1 VVVVGSANQDL
12 TSYTNRVPVLGE
24 TVLGTS
30 FETSCGGKGA
40 NQARAAA
47 SLEISPIS
55 MICRT
60 GNDVF
65 GKALLANFGNVGVQV
80 DEVSTVLTGPDSPAT
95 GVAAITVDTVTG
107 DNMIIVTPGANHAL
121 TPNDVRESLQAL
133 TDPPAVVVVQL
144 EIAPESALEAL
155 KTGKEMG
162 AITILN
168 PAPAPE
174 SFSLDAF
181 YPFCDILIPNESE
194 LATICG
200 GKGGTTEEEMA
211 KSLLDKG
218 VGIAVVVTLGARGA
232 MVVQKADDDS
242 GVQTTLVDAPADL
255 PCRKDPVEDTVGAG
269 DAFCGALSTY
279 LSAGVGLVDAA
290 GMACGFASMSVRR
303 RGATYPM
310 SKELPASL
318 KLDSSLY
325 ATSSKSRPALTFV
338 TGNKNKLEEVKQILA
353 SAGALPFEMTNRKI
367 DLPEL
372 QGDPSE
378 IAAEKCRLAAQE
390 VNGPCLTED
399 TSLCFNALN
408 GMPGPYIKWFLEKC
422 GHDGLNKMLVGFDDK
437 SAYAQTVVA
446 FTTGPGAEVQ
456 VFDGRTNGKIVQP
469 RGPLDFGWDPIF
481 EPDEGKGKTYAEMT
495 KEDKNAISH
504 RFRSFTKL
512 RSHLLDNTASI
523 KAAIDAK

>member
-1 VVVVGSANQDL
+1 
-12 TSYTNRVPVLGE
+12 
-24 TVLGTS
+24 
-30 FETSCGGKGA
+30 
-40 NQARAAA
+40 
-47 SLEISPIS
+47 
-55 MICRT
+55 
-60 GNDVF
+60 
-65 GKALLANFGNVGVQV
+65 
-80 DEVSTVLTGPDSPAT
+80 
-95 GVAAITVDTVTG
+95 
-107 DNMIIVTPGANHAL
+107 
-121 TPNDVRESLQAL
+121 
-133 TDPPAVVVVQL
+133 VVVVQL
-144 EIAPESALEAL
+144 EIEPESALEAL
-155 KTGKEMG
+155 KAGKEMG
-162 AITILN
+162 AMTILN
-168 PAPAPE
+168 PAPAPD
-174 SFSLDAF
+174 SFSLDDF

-200 GKGGTTEEEMA
+200 GNEGGSTEEEMA

-218 VGIAVVVTLGARGA
+218 VGVAVVVTLGARGA
-232 MVVQKADDDS
+232 MVVQRADGGGGS
-242 GVQTTLVDAPADL
+242 GVHTTLVDAPADL
-255 PCRKDPVEDTVGAG
+255 PCRKEPVEDTVGAG

-303 RGATYPM
+303 RGATYPT

-318 KLDSSLY
+318 KLKLDSPPSS
-325 ATSSKSRPALTFV
+325 ATSTKSRPALTFV

-353 SAGALPFEMTNRKI
+353 SAGDLSFDMTNRKI

-399 TSLCFNALN
+399 TSLCFNALG

-422 GHDGLNKMLVGFDDK
+422 GHDGLNNMLVGFDDK

>member
-1 VVVVGSANQDL
+1 MGS
-12 TSYTNRVPVLGE
+12 
-24 TVLGTS
+24 S

-47 SLEISPIS
+47 SLEISPVT

-60 GNDVF
+60 GDDVF
-65 GKALLANFGNVGVQV
+65 GKALLTNFGLVGVQV
-80 DEVSTVLTGPDSPAT
+80 DHKSTVLTHADSPST
-95 GVAAITVDTVTG
+95 GVAAITVDTESG

-121 TPNDVRESLQAL
+121 MPQHVRESLQAL
-133 TDPPAVVVVQL
+133 TGNGLAVVVVQL
-144 EIAPESALEAL
+144 EIQPESALEAL

-174 SFSLDAF
+174 SFSLEEF
-181 YPFCDILIPNESE
+181 YPFCDILIPNETE
-194 LATICG
+194 LAKICG
-200 GKGGTTEEEMA
+200 GKGGSTEEEMA

-218 VGIAVVVTLGARGA
+218 VAQAVVVTLGARGA
-232 MVVQKADDDS
+232 MVVQSVPDGG
-242 GVQTTLVDAPADL
+242 GVKTTFVDAPADL
-255 PCRKDPVEDTVGAG
+255 PCRKDPVQDTVGAG

-303 RGATYPM
+303 RGATYPTAA
-310 SKELPASL
+310 ELPASL
-318 KLDSSLY
+318 KLKLDLASS

-338 TGNKNKLEEVKQILA
+338 TGNKKKLEEVKQIMY
-353 SAGALPFEMTNRKI
+353 STNDLPFDMTNMKI

-372 QGDPSE
+372 QGEPLE
-378 IAAEKCRLAAQE
+378 IAAEKCRVAALA

-399 TSLCFNALN
+399 TSLCFTALN

-422 GHDGLNKMLVGFDDK
+422 GHDGLNNMLTGFDDK
-437 SAYAQTVVA
+437 SAYAQTIVA
-446 FTTGPGAEVQ
+446 FTTGPGAEVH
-456 VFDGRTNGKIVQP
+456 VFDGRTNGRIVLP

-481 EPDEGKGKTYAEMT
+481 EPDEGGGKTYAEMA
-495 KEDKNAISH
+495 KEEKNAISH
-504 RFRSFTKL
+504 RFRSFMKL
-512 RSHLLDNTASI
+512 RSYLLDNTDSI
-523 KAAIDAK
+523 TSSINAK